1 MYDFTLQEEMLD
13 ISLQLLS
20 DVGVDA
26 PSALGGGTALSAF
39 YWQHRFSTDIDIF
52 IYSSQKN
59 VLIKIDP
66 KNANNDLKLRLSN
79 INYEGD
85 LKKHPIYTEMAI
97 DENNKMQFFTVKGF
111 TAVPYAKV
119 RLWGKDILVESVEEI
134 IAKKVYYRCGDANS
148 RDLFDIAV
156 AIYKDPTILI
166 SINVPKEKLERLH
179 DSVTTIV
186 ESEQLI
192 EIYEKEIEMM
202 NPSDAYMDIAKYG
215 ITYLKTFLESYL
227 AGLAM
232 NIVTMEEYCKEL
244 KEYSYKVS

>member
-66 KNANNDLKLRLSN
+66 KNANDALKLRLSK

-85 LKKHPIYTEMAI
+85 LKKHPIYTEVAI
-97 DENNKMQFFTVKGF
+97 DANNKMQFFTVKGF

-179 DSVTTIV
+179 DSVTIIV

-202 NPSDAYMDIAKYG
+202 NPSDAYRDIAKNG
-215 ITYLKTFLESYL
+215 ITYLKIFLESYL

-232 NIVTMEEYCKEL
+232 NIVTMEAYCKEL